1 MRLACAALSI
11 LPLLSASLGAQASP
25 GPTFW
30 GFVALGPGGA
40 ADSGF
45 YASGIGGAIQ
55 VNRVLAMARIASLDT
70 KNVKRIQDVA
80 LLAGLA
86 TRPGRFHLGA
96 AAGLGAVKDVRDSTT
111 LGIAFESHA
120 SVLVTSWAALGVR
133 VFGNANELAN
143 FGGITLALQIGRLKR
158 S

>member
-1 MRLACAALSI
+1 MRFLSI
-11 LPLLSASLGAQASP
+11 ALLAFASSLAAQSTR
-25 GPTFW
+25 PTYW

-45 YASGIGGAIQ
+45 YASGIGGAMQ
-55 VNRVLAMARIASLDT
+55 KNRMLFMARIASLDT

-86 TRPGRFHLGA
+86 TRPRRFHLGA
-96 AAGLGAVKDVRDSTT
+96 AVGLGIVEDVRDSSTVGLAVET
-111 LGIAFESHA
+111 HA
-120 SVLVTSWAALGVR
+120 SLLVTSWAALGVR

-143 FGGITLALQIGRLKR
+143 FSGLTLALQIGRLRR
-158 S
+158 SD